1 MFDSKCVFCCR
12 IAFRNLTYP
21 NPWVGTFLSFGEG
34 YDHTIGR
41 LSTPQSSH
49 LRSWGSVSNSN
60 SLSRSCWG
68 SSGSCGSCICRWRWR
83 RWLHFLIIFDFLGK
97 RMWNVS
103 EQELWHGEEQCIRA
117 PWLSKLLAFRKS
129 MLRVIIILM
138 VPSFHCCRRWLGRLG
153 GNCTRWFLTGS
164 IPNLV
169 NLFGWRSHSFTL
181 ALALLF
187 AK

>member
-12 IAFRNLTYP
+12 IAFRNLAYP

-34 YDHTIGR
+34 YDHILGR

-49 LRSWGSVSNSN
+49 LRSWGSGINSN
-60 SLSRSCWG
+60 SLRLSWCG
-68 SSGSCGSCICRWRWR
+68 CCGSCICRWRWR
-83 RWLHFLIIFDFLGK
+83 RWHLVIIFDFLGK

-103 EQELWHGEEQCIRA
+103 EQELRHGEEQCIRA

-138 VPSFHCCRRWLGRLG
+138 VPSFNWFSRWLARLG
-153 GNCTRWFLTGS
+153 GSCARWFHTGCS
-164 IPNLV
+164 IPNLR
-169 NLFGWRSHSFTL
+169 NLFGWRSHSFPL